1 MQNRHVFIISTRKL
15 SRSLKD
21 RFSAVPNKIRPVQ
34 RCSEQYKGKFS
45 AVPNK
50 LMSRYLNCYG
60 TSLHLYRYINNGY
73 LTEFSANRVGTR
85 PARGSPENSFAAR
98 SHSAITTVGM
108 LSLNSSKIKL
118 QRLEPRIRVKKKLSR
133 PKKILM
139 LGIKRA

>member
-21 RFSAVPNKIRPVQ
+21 RFSPVPNKIRPVQ

-45 AVPNK
+45 TVPNK

-85 PARGSPENSFAAR
+85 PARGSPENSSAAR

-118 QRLEPRIRVKKKLSR
+118 QRLATSASVGTKDPR
-133 PKKILM
+133 
-139 LGIKRA
+139 